1 MGRLFEPPFLAATC
15 RRPYVC
21 TVRNGYVSV
30 WASRLRVIL
39 SEQGACD
46 ARVEVLR
53 RRAKRVEQNR
63 DVVNGA
69 GSRNDFCWL
78 TKVNVTF
85 PMESQPHSIRDPFL
99 ARPSVV
105 LVGFCSARKLPH
117 KNFDSGGTACLPS
130 LRMTHR
136 VFVRCEQSDAQ
147 CAPLQSKCAQN
158 P

>member
-1 MGRLFEPPFLAATC
+1 MQSRGGLPPNI
-15 RRPYVC
+15 RSS
-21 TVRNGYVSV
+21 VSK
-30 WASRLRVIL
+30 RLRVIL
-39 SEQGACD
+39 REGGACD
-46 ARVEVLR
+46 DRVEVLR

-117 KNFDSGGTACLPS
+117 KNFDSVGTARLPS

-136 VFVRCEQSDAQ
+136 IFVRCEQKNGRAMR
-147 CAPLQSKCAQN
+147 APTGFVRISIVGATSGRPHVCTA
-158 P
+158 